1 MSEKTPLVSVVM
13 PAFNAA
19 ELIGPTLESVI
30 SQSFG
35 DWELLVV
42 DDCSKDSTR
51 EVVQAWADKD
61 SRIKLI
67 TLPSNFG
74 GPAGPRNEGVRLAR
88 GQYVA
93 FLDSDDIWHPEKLRL
108 QLQVL
113 QEQGGD
119 FACSRMRDFVKE
131 SEIEFCAVSDLRLQ
145 SVKFFQQSIRTRIP
159 TSSVIVSR
167 AVLLQFPFNEQREY
181 RAVEDYHC
189 WLRILQAGH
198 VAIKLN
204 IPLLHYRKVEG
215 QISGSKVEMAKKVF
229 MVHREYPGRS
239 IFSAL
244 IMTVGHVVGA
254 LYVRLI
260 KKEL

>member
-93 FLDSDDIWHPEKLRL
+93 FLDSDDIWHPEKLKT
-108 QLQVL
+108 QVGFH
-113 QEQGGD
+113 QENPQ
-119 FACSRMRDFVKE
+119 F
-131 SEIEFCAVSDLRLQ
+131 
-145 SVKFFQQSIRTRIP
+145 RI
-159 TSSVIVSR
+159 
-167 AVLLQFPFNEQREY
+167 F
-181 RAVEDYHC
+181 
-189 WLRILQAGH
+189 
-198 VAIKLN
+198 
-204 IPLLHYRKVEG
+204 
-215 QISGSKVEMAKKVF
+215 
-229 MVHREYPGRS
+229 
-239 IFSAL
+239 
-244 IMTVGHVVGA
+244 
-254 LYVRLI
+254 
-260 KKEL
+260 